1 MDYKIFLDKS
11 EKELLD
17 LIEEYKAK
25 LFTLRFKNQTGNVEK
40 THHIRLIK
48 KDIARALTALNA
60 LKKGEK

>member
-1 MDYKIFLDKS
+1 MDYKVFSDKS

-25 LFTLRFKNQTGNVEK
+25 LFTLRFKNQTGTVEK
-40 THHIRLIK
+40 THHIRAIK

-60 LKKGEK
+60 LRKGEK